1 MTYEKQTHIH
11 TNNTH
16 THTLLFYFYFDNFT
30 QRNVRDDFYDC
41 LHLKNEFLLIY
52 ICAYMYTIFAFKN
65 YQSDFQLKSNLE
77 LISRCY
83 RADYL

>member
-1 MTYEKQTHIH
+1 MTYKKQTHIH

-16 THTLLFYFYFDNFT
+16 THSYFYFDNIT
-30 QRNVRDDFYDC
+30 QRNVRDDFYAC
-41 LHLKNEFLLIY
+41 IHLKTEYLFIY
-52 ICAYMYTIFAFKN
+52 ICAYMYTLFAFKN
-65 YQSDFQLKSNLE
+65 DQSDFQLKSNLE